1 MTKRDKNYE
10 YDIHSNY
17 ELILSK
23 KKYKGNGLT
32 GLVNLGNKCFLN
44 SILAC
49 LSNTLK
55 LTDYFLSSKFK
66 EDDPEYLNRRKPEYF
81 VVLSYLNFIINAWDK
96 NQILKPRSF
105 VENLSKFVKKYY
117 TMEQQDSHEC
127 LTYILEILH
136 KGLAYDIDI
145 DIKGTVKTNTD
156 LLMKQSLENWK
167 VFYEKNYSYIV
178 DIFHGMFYNKISCNN
193 CNLIENVFEPFN
205 CISVNIPE
213 DGSVDLKTCLDN
225 YFCCSETINS
235 WKCEKCKLDGCNKM
249 INCWSLP
256 NYVIIHLKRFTN
268 SGKRINTNVDFPIDD
283 LNLTEYVSDDKQD
296 PNNYIYSLYSVNY
309 HSGNAKSGHYWSV
322 CKNLDNKWYKYNDA
336 EISEFYDIN
345 KISSNESY
353 ILFYYRKFIKNE
365 N

>member
-10 YDIHSNY
+10 YDMHSNY

-23 KKYKGNGLT
+23 KKYKGYGLT

-127 LTYILEILH
+127 LTYILEIIH

-193 CNLIENVFEPFN
+193 CNLI
-205 CISVNIPE
+205 
-213 DGSVDLKTCLDN
+213 
-225 YFCCSETINS
+225 
-235 WKCEKCKLDGCNKM
+235 
-249 INCWSLP
+249 
-256 NYVIIHLKRFTN
+256 
-268 SGKRINTNVDFPIDD
+268 
-283 LNLTEYVSDDKQD
+283 
-296 PNNYIYSLYSVNY
+296 
-309 HSGNAKSGHYWSV
+309 
-322 CKNLDNKWYKYNDA
+322 
-336 EISEFYDIN
+336 
-345 KISSNESY
+345 
-353 ILFYYRKFIKNE
+353 
-365 N
+365 